1 MDKDVLHEIRVKK
14 KGRKPSIN
22 YMREHYVFIRLYD
35 YEVKKK
41 VFELYKV
48 EGYLFDVLMFSF
60 LCASLSEHNYF
71 TATMVYKLLPR
82 KHNTNVNRNLNRLVE
97 VGFLDRVRSKGWG
110 TAARYTCNGSTLRL
124 LKFYSYTM
132 NKVIQNKDLSYVIE

>member
-1 MDKDVLHEIRVKK
+1 MDETVKQELSRRK
-14 KGRKPSIN
+14 AGRKPSIN

-60 LCASLSEHNYF
+60 LCASLSEQNYF

-82 KHNTNVNRNLNRLVE
+82 KHNTNVNRNLKRLVE
-97 VGFLDRVRSKGWG
+97 LGFLDRVRSKGWG